1 MNAPKASPDQ
11 RNAAH
16 LFSGDAPIET
26 RKDDRLFRRD
36 FAQHVARAAAGW
48 KQPRSLTIGL
58 YGPWGSGKSSILNM
72 VVEELEAG
80 HKTGKFDC
88 PWWMAFLRASPSLG
102 SVVRRLAT
110 RRCCDCTGGQPA
122 DENEAQRAPTENRIA
137 LCHKETGAIVVRFDP
152 WEWSSQDM
160 LFRAFFAV
168 VGKSLPRSG
177 EKNLGR
183 LWIDYGDQLAVCSIA
198 AQSLT
203 ASEATAAFS
212 APITA
217 FIGGLWRYVSNRANY
232 TERQGESP
240 LLPVRQRLR
249 DALKRLSGNLVII
262 IDDLDRL
269 TPEQMICMIQLI
281 KANAAFPKVVFLVA
295 FDHDTVANG
304 LYETLKVDG
313 REYLEKVIQAPLSI
327 PAVNPGLIRRFLCD
341 RMRSLLEVQE
351 VEREFEWERWEAMW
365 DDSLL
370 HYFTTLRKVNRFL
383 DGYAFQVGLLTCGG
397 CSEVNLAD
405 LAALELLRQM
415 EPALYRA
422 LPAYSQLFC
431 EGWAHDSPLTD
442 ERVRFADLI
451 ESTVLPSLPRRKTV
465 QALLAHLFPI
475 VKTMQSGPD
484 PGRVWELADA
494 QARRICNRQFFHV
507 FFQCDRGPHTLSQ
520 AELAGIAALHG
531 REDIANFLESCCD
544 RGAIPHLMDNML
556 LHIPPWQYEDR
567 DLDWI
572 IPLLR
577 IAERLQLS
585 QGVESQEVSALRRQ
599 IRAWR
604 EGDAQ
609 GQLWTRA
616 VEESDA
622 LFLPARLVNDAIE
635 DNEGPWAL
643 QHHDPVS
650 GAPLRNRR
658 PDDAPEAVRGV
669 IKLLLDRIPREVES
683 NRVHP
688 DPGIQ
693 DLLRFWY
700 AWGDAAGVTAW
711 IQLQLEDDRRWR
723 RFISACHPLLV
734 QLVRGLD
741 DRCRLEGRASLRE
754 LLRSRLESL
763 GTDQSARE
771 ALPIKR
777 MLTALDE
784 S

>member
-26 RKDDRLFRRD
+26 RKDDLLFRMD
-36 FAQHVARAAAGW
+36 FAEHVAGAAAGW

-72 VVEELEAG
+72 VAEELKARPE
-80 HKTGKFDC
+80 
-88 PWWMAFLRASPSLG
+88 
-102 SVVRRLAT
+102 
-110 RRCCDCTGGQPA
+110 
-122 DENEAQRAPTENRIA
+122 
-137 LCHKETGAIVVRFDP
+137 ETGATVVRFDP

-160 LFRAFFAV
+160 LFRAFFTV
-168 VGKSLPRSG
+168 VGETLVASG
-177 EKNLGR
+177 NKTLGDLWTDYAGR
-183 LWIDYGDQLAVCSIA
+183 LAVFEA
-198 AQSLT
+198 AVRPFGVFAPVQALT
-203 ASEATAAFS
+203 GAA
-212 APITA
+212 
-217 FIGGLWRYVSNRANY
+217 GQVESNRSAHIAR
-232 TERQGESP
+232 EGRSP
-240 LLPVRQRLR
+240 LFEVRRRLG
-249 DALKRLSGNLVII
+249 DALGALRGNLVII

-327 PAVNPGLIRRFLCD
+327 PAVNPDLLRGFLRD
-341 RMRSLLEVQE
+341 RMKSLLTAQE
-351 VEREFEWERWEAMW
+351 VEDEFDWDRWDAMW
-365 DDSLL
+365 EDALT
-370 HYFTTLRKVNRFL
+370 HCFPTLRRVNRFL

-405 LAALELLRQM
+405 LAALELLRQV

-700 AWGDAAGVTAW
+700 TWGDAAGVTAW